1 MIDDSVWPE
10 ENDLRRRF
18 LSDKGAAFTLLFR
31 FENGR
36 ARERDPLALMVNK
49 SLAVFIFIREI
60 DDLRRENRSTI
71 SIEKVEGL

>member
-18 LSDKGAAFTLLFR
+18 LSDEAAAFTLLFR
-31 FENGR
+31 FENRR
-36 ARERDPLALMVNK
+36 APERDPLALMVNK
-49 SLAVFIFIREI
+49 SPAVFIFIGEI

-71 SIEKVEGL
+71 SKEKV